1 MAKKEYTDAEKIA
14 WLQKK
19 LAAKNGGGN
28 KKAASKGKDD
38 GKDAPKRSGCKYESS
53 YEAGED
59 SKHGKKGETIN
70 RPKIWGWRISKRL
83 GFQSFTAYLGKDDG
97 KPQNGTSEDVC
108 RVFVVNIVTE
118 GVGEQTAT
126 GVWSMEHKKL
136 SITKLGLVANPSAPR
151 GGYFGRG
158 GERYKD
164 KVK

>member
-1 MAKKEYTDAEKIA
+1 MAKKEYTLEE
-14 WLQKK
+14 Q
-19 LAAKNGGGN
+19 LAYYK
-28 KKAASKGKDD
+28 KKAAGKGSGKKRSTTTKKKSD
-38 GKDAPKRSGCKYESS
+38 KDAPKRSGCT
-53 YEAGED
+53 YEANYKDKDGNPT
-59 SKHGKKGETIN
+59 G
-70 RPKIWGWRISKRL
+70 RPKIWGWRLSKRH
-83 GFQSFTAYLGKDDG
+83 GFQKFTAYLSKDDG
-97 KPQNGTSEDVC
+97 KPQNGTSVDVC